1 MITER
6 SLMALV
12 KQVTNYTPISIT
24 IMNDVDSVIKFGKGA
39 RMFEVA
45 QQLQA
50 LNVWDHYQ
58 VEVGTILATKSML
71 VDIIQ
76 E

>member
-1 MITER
+1 M
-6 SLMALV
+6 
-12 KQVTNYTPISIT
+12 
-24 IMNDVDSVIKFGKGA
+24 IMNNVESVIEFGKGT
-39 RMFEVA
+39 REFEVA

-58 VEVGTILATKSML
+58 VEVGTILATKTML
-71 VDIIQ
+71 VDIVQ

>member
-1 MITER
+1 M
-6 SLMALV
+6 
-12 KQVTNYTPISIT
+12 
-24 IMNDVDSVIKFGKGA
+24 IMNDVDTMVEFEKGA
-39 RMFEVA
+39 RMFEIA

-58 VEVGTILATKSML
+58 VDIGTILATKSLL
-71 VDIIQ
+71 VDIVQ

>member
-1 MITER
+1 M
-6 SLMALV
+6 
-12 KQVTNYTPISIT
+12 
-24 IMNDVDSVIKFGKGA
+24 IMNDLESVMNDLESVIEFGKGA

-58 VEVGTILATKSML
+58 VEVATILATNSML
-71 VDIIQ
+71 VHILQ
-76 E
+76 EQDCVRREAQS

>member
-1 MITER
+1 MITDR
-6 SLMALV
+6 SLLILV
-12 KQVTNYTPISIT
+12 RQVTNYTPIAIT
-24 IMNDVDSVIKFGKGA
+24 IIEDVDSVVEFGREA

-58 VEVGTILATKSML
+58 VEVGTILTTKTLL
-71 VDIIQ
+71 VDIV
-76 E
+76 